1 MEQTKDGK
9 TLLWIDEINRGNVAK
24 IYGELIGL
32 IGTNNPQSPTIRNA
46 GLDNDLLDVSK
57 SGEIILDNLHIV
69 GTINTADRSISHLD
83 SAIRRR
89 FKFVRLHP
97 DLTIPAISSMSVIQ
111 QFEQIN
117 KVLNRNYGSDGMLG
131 HSYLFE
137 MKNNPGNEENIWK
150 YSILPN
156 IADIIMREGTESSE
170 EVIKDINAHVPVNWQ
185 LRKSGKSY
193 SAIVEVLPKHE
204 EEE

>member
-1 MEQTKDGK
+1 M
-9 TLLWIDEINRGNVAK
+9 LWIDEINRGNVAK